1 MGMYREWGKE
11 RKWKGYANQGFGP
24 RVFLAPCPSGAHHG
38 LLDDLS
44 KSPKSVE
51 NLGGKKPG

>member
-1 MGMYREWGKE
+1 MYREWGKE

>member
-1 MGMYREWGKE
+1 MEGVCKSGSD
-11 RKWKGYANQGFGP
+11 P
-24 RVFLAPCPSGAHHG
+24 RVFLVPCPSGARRG